1 MLFLSRSLN
10 HIVMHM
16 LLNLL
21 RIVRTW
27 YKCAHS
33 IHVDMHT
40 KTQCIYNLIFI
51 WIRYQTIDSYQFTLS
66 QRLYKFQSNL
76 FTRKQF
82 LSRKCS
88 QKMLSTVFQRNLKHL
103 LSNTIY
109 SQTLQTHR
117 FNSFWDYF
125 DNKFNGANLMSK
137 QWENECVKRWSIC
150 ISVNVI
156 WLWVSCI
163 WCCGI

>member
-1 MLFLSRSLN
+1 MCSFYTCRYA
-10 HIVMHM
+10 
-16 LLNLL
+16 
-21 RIVRTW
+21 
-27 YKCAHS
+27 YKDAL
-33 IHVDMHT
+33 
-40 KTQCIYNLIFI
+40 YNLIFI

-66 QRLYKFQSNL
+66 QRLYKFQINL

-82 LSRKCS
+82 LNRKCS